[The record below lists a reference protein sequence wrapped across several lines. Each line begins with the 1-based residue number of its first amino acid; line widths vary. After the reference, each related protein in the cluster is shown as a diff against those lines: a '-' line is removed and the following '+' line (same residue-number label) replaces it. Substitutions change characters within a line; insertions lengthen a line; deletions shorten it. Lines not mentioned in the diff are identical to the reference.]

1 MNSKKTNKPNRSKIL
16 KALHAESALR
26 ERQQILDLL
35 ALPPHKRTHF
45 LRVRFSWGGS
55 AL

>member
-1 MNSKKTNKPNRSKIL
+1 MKPKKKPSRAEIL
-16 KALHAESALR
+16 KALHAESSLR

-35 ALPPHKRTHF
+35 ALPPHERTHF
-45 LRVRFSWGGS
+45 LRVRLLQGGS

>member
-1 MNSKKTNKPNRSKIL
+1 MSSKKSPKPSRRQIL
-16 KALHAESALR
+16 RALHAESALR

-35 ALPPHKRTHF
+35 ALPPNQRTHF
-45 LRVRFSWGGS
+45 LRQRLPSGGS